1 MKKVKHIIAAA
12 SFLTAFISPSLLA
25 AELVVVVDNIKEVQG
40 SLYVSLYNKEA
51 SFDSNENAVKRE
63 KVSVDKTTITLN
75 LGDLP
80 AGEYAVKAYQDVNDN
95 GKIDFTT
102 MGPPSEP
109 FGSSSKSKEL
119 APSSYKDAKFTLDKN
134 LQIQVHLLK

>member
-1 MKKVKHIIAAA
+1 MKKVKHIIATA
-12 SFLTAFISPSLLA
+12 SLLTTFISPSLLA

-63 KVSVDKTTITLN
+63 KVSVDKTIITLN

-134 LQIQVHLLK
+134 LQVQVHLLK

>member
-1 MKKVKHIIAAA
+1 MKKVKNIIAATTL
-12 SFLTAFISPSLLA
+12 LTAFISPSLLA

-51 SFDSNENAVKRE
+51 SFDSNENAVKRQ
-63 KVSVDKTTITLN
+63 KVSVDKTTMSVN

-95 GKIDFTT
+95 GKIDFSG
-102 MGPPSEP
+102 MGAPSEP

-119 APSSYKDAKFTLDKN
+119 APPSYKDAKFTLDKN
-134 LQIQVHLLK
+134 QQVQVHLLK

>member
-1 MKKVKHIIAAA
+1 MKKVKHIIATA

-63 KVSVDKTTITLN
+63 KVSVDKTTMSVN

-80 AGEYAVKAYQDVNDN
+80 AGEYAVKAYQDVNNSGAMDFN
-95 GKIDFTT
+95 GP
-102 MGPPSEP
+102 MPAEP

-119 APSSYKDAKFTLDKN
+119 APPSYKDAKFTLDKN
-134 LQIQVHLLK
+134 LQVQVHLLK

>member
-1 MKKVKHIIAAA
+1 MKKVKQIIATASLLAA
-12 SFLTAFISPSLLA
+12 FLTPSLLA
-25 AELVVVVDNIKEVQG
+25 PELVVVVDNMKDVQG

-51 SFDSNENAVKRE
+51 SFDSNENAVKRQ

-80 AGEYAVKAYQDVNDN
+80 AGEYAVKAYQDVNGN
-95 GKIDFTT
+95 GKLDFTT
-102 MGPPSEP
+102 MGPPSEA

-134 LQIQVHLLK
+134 LQIQMHLLK

>member
-1 MKKVKHIIAAA
+1 MKKVKHIIATA
-12 SFLTAFISPSLLA
+12 SLLTAFISPSLLA
-25 AELVVVVDNIKEVQG
+25 AELLVVVDNIKEVQG

-51 SFDSNENAVKRE
+51 SFETNENALKRQ
-63 KVSVDKTTITLN
+63 KVTVDNTTMSVS
-75 LGDLP
+75 LGDFP
-80 AGEYAVKAYQDVNDN
+80 TGEYAVKAYQDVNDN

-134 LQIQVHLLK
+134 LQVQVHLLK